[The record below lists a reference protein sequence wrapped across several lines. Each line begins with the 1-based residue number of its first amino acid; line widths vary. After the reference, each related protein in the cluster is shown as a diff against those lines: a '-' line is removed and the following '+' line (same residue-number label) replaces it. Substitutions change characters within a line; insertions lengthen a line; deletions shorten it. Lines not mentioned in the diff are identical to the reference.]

1 MRKIVVLMMVI
12 LIVIPSFAQKQKT
25 LKKENVTK
33 EDLKPQKVAPL
44 RQNLILSPEE
54 MRNMHEQ
61 ELKRKHNIIERELKL
76 EKEAME
82 KFWKYYVDCEEQKF
96 QANLRQT
103 MLNNDILK
111 KYVDVNKEGKEF
123 DIMMLGEEDASIL
136 LKQQMETE
144 RRLFDITQKYTDVFR
159 EVLTPQQLLK
169 LKNIEQDNN
178 SNMLRQRRMKND
190 SEFAPSI
197 KREKR

>member
-1 MRKIVVLMMVI
+1 MRKIVVLMMVV
-12 LIVIPSFAQKQKT
+12 LIGIPSFAQKQKT
-25 LKKENVTK
+25 LKKENISK

-44 RQNLILSPEE
+44 RQNLIISPEE
-54 MRNMHEQ
+54 MKNMHEQ

-123 DIMMLGEEDASIL
+123 DIMMLGVEDASIL

-144 RRLFDITQKYTDVFR
+144 RRLFEITQKYTDVFR

-169 LKNIEQDNN
+169 LKNIEQDNK

-190 SEFAPSI
+190 SELAPNI
-197 KREKR
+197 KR

>member
-1 MRKIVVLMMVI
+1 MRKIVVLMMVV

-123 DIMMLGEEDASIL
+123 DITMLGEEDASIL

>member
-1 MRKIVVLMMVI
+1 MRKIVVLMMVV
-12 LIVIPSFAQKQKT
+12 LIGIPSFAQKQKT
-25 LKKENVTK
+25 LKKENITK

-44 RQNLILSPEE
+44 RQNLIISPEE
-54 MRNMHEQ
+54 MKNMHEQ

-111 KYVDVNKEGKEF
+111 KYVDVNKEVKEF
-123 DIMMLGEEDASIL
+123 DIMMLGVEDASIL

-144 RRLFDITQKYTDVFR
+144 RRLFEITQKYTDVFR

-169 LKNIEQDNN
+169 LKNIEQDNK

-190 SEFAPSI
+190 SELAPNI
-197 KREKR
+197 KR

>member
-1 MRKIVVLMMVI
+1 MRKIVVLMMVV
-12 LIVIPSFAQKQKT
+12 LIGIPSFAQKQKT
-25 LKKENVTK
+25 LKKENITK
-33 EDLKPQKVAPL
+33 EDLKHQKVAPL
-44 RQNLILSPEE
+44 RQNLIISPEE
-54 MRNMHEQ
+54 MKNMHEQ

-111 KYVDVNKEGKEF
+111 KYVDVNKEVKEF
-123 DIMMLGEEDASIL
+123 DIMMLGVEDASIL

-144 RRLFDITQKYTDVFR
+144 RRLFEITQKYTDVFR

-169 LKNIEQDNN
+169 LKNIEQDNK

-190 SEFAPSI
+190 SELAPNI
-197 KREKR
+197 KR

>member
-1 MRKIVVLMMVI
+1 MRKIIVLMMVV

-25 LKKENVTK
+25 LKKENITK

>member
-1 MRKIVVLMMVI
+1 MRKIIVLMMVV

-25 LKKENVTK
+25 LKKENVIK

>member
-1 MRKIVVLMMVI
+1 MRKIVVLMMVV
-12 LIVIPSFAQKQKT
+12 LIGIPSFAQKQKT
-25 LKKENVTK
+25 LKRENVSK
-33 EDLKPQKVAPL
+33 EDLKPQKMAPL
-44 RQNLILSPEE
+44 RQNLIISPEE
-54 MRNMHEQ
+54 MKNMHEQ
-61 ELKRKHNIIERELKL
+61 ELKRKHSIIERELKL

-123 DIMMLGEEDASIL
+123 DIMMLGVEDASIL

-144 RRLFDITQKYTDVFR
+144 RRLFEITQKYTDVFS

-169 LKNIEQDNN
+169 LKNIEQDNK

>member
-1 MRKIVVLMMVI
+1 MRKIVVLMMVV

-44 RQNLILSPEE
+44 RQNLILSPDEI
-54 MRNMHEQ
+54 RNMHEQ

-123 DIMMLGEEDASIL
+123 DIMILGEEDASIL

>member
-1 MRKIVVLMMVI
+1 MRKIVVLMMVV

-25 LKKENVTK
+25 LKKENVIK

-123 DIMMLGEEDASIL
+123 DIMILGEEDASIL

>member
-1 MRKIVVLMMVI
+1 MKKIVVLLM
-12 LIVIPSFAQKQKT
+12 IVLMGIPSFAQKQKT
-25 LKKENVTK
+25 LKKENISK

-44 RQNLILSPEE
+44 RQNLIISPEE
-54 MRNMHEQ
+54 MKNMHEQ

-82 KFWKYYVDCEEQKF
+82 KFWKYYFEYEEQKF
-96 QANLRQT
+96 RINLQQTTFANDL
-103 MLNNDILK
+103 LK
-111 KYVDVNKEGKEF
+111 KYIDVNKEGEKF
-123 DIMMLGEEDASIL
+123 DFMLLKDEDASIL

-144 RRLFDITQKYTDVFR
+144 RRLFEITQKYTDVFR

-169 LKNIEQDNN
+169 LKNIEQDNK

-190 SEFAPSI
+190 SELAPNI
-197 KREKR
+197 KR

>member
-1 MRKIVVLMMVI
+1 MRKIVVLMMVV

>member
-1 MRKIVVLMMVI
+1 MRKIVVLMMVV
-12 LIVIPSFAQKQKT
+12 LIGIPSFAQKQKT
-25 LKKENVTK
+25 LKKENITK

-44 RQNLILSPEE
+44 RQNLIISPEE
-54 MRNMHEQ
+54 MKNMHEQ

-96 QANLRQT
+96 QANLRQI

-111 KYVDVNKEGKEF
+111 KYVDVNKEGTTEF
-123 DIMMLGEEDASIL
+123 DIMMLGVEDASIL

-144 RRLFDITQKYTDVFR
+144 RRLFEITQKYTDVFR

-169 LKNIEQDNN
+169 LKNIEQDNK

-190 SEFAPSI
+190 SELAPNI
-197 KREKR
+197 KR

>member
-1 MRKIVVLMMVI
+1 MMVVLI
-12 LIVIPSFAQKQKT
+12 GIPSFAQKQKT
-25 LKKENVTK
+25 LKKENITK

-44 RQNLILSPEE
+44 RQNLIISPEE
-54 MRNMHEQ
+54 MKNMHEQ

-96 QANLRQT
+96 QANLRQI

-111 KYVDVNKEGKEF
+111 KYVDVNKEGTTEF
-123 DIMMLGEEDASIL
+123 DIMMLGVEDASIL

-144 RRLFDITQKYTDVFR
+144 RRLFEITQKYTDVFR

-169 LKNIEQDNN
+169 LKNIEQDNK

-190 SEFAPSI
+190 SELAPNI
-197 KREKR
+197 KR

>member
-1 MRKIVVLMMVI
+1 MMVVLI
-12 LIVIPSFAQKQKT
+12 GIPSFAQKQKT
-25 LKKENVTK
+25 LKKENITK

-44 RQNLILSPEE
+44 RQNLIISPEE
-54 MRNMHEQ
+54 MKNMHEQ

-82 KFWKYYVDCEEQKF
+82 KFWKYYIDCEEQKF
-96 QANLRQT
+96 QANLRQI

-111 KYVDVNKEGKEF
+111 KYVDVNKEGTTEF
-123 DIMMLGEEDASIL
+123 DIMMLGVEDASIL

-144 RRLFDITQKYTDVFR
+144 RRLFEITQKYTDVFR

-169 LKNIEQDNN
+169 LKNIEQDNK

-190 SEFAPSI
+190 SELAPNI
-197 KREKR
+197 KR

>member
-1 MRKIVVLMMVI
+1 MRKIVVLMMVV
-12 LIVIPSFAQKQKT
+12 LIGIPSFAQKQKT
-25 LKKENVTK
+25 LKKENANK
-33 EDLKPQKVAPL
+33 EEIKLQKERPL

-54 MRNMHEQ
+54 MKSIHEQ
-61 ELKRKHNIIERELKL
+61 ELKRKYNIIERELKL

-96 QANLRQT
+96 QTNLRQT

-111 KYVDVNKEGKEF
+111 KYVDANKEEQKF

-136 LKQQMETE
+136 LKQQIETE
-144 RRLFDITQKYTDVFR
+144 RQLFEIVQKYTDVFR

-169 LKNIEQDNN
+169 LKNIEQDNK
-178 SNMLRQRRMKND
+178 SNLLRHRMKND
-190 SEFAPSI
+190 SEFAPSVR
-197 KREKR
+197 RERR

>member
-1 MRKIVVLMMVI
+1 MRKIVVLMMVV

-44 RQNLILSPEE
+44 RQNLILSPDE
-54 MRNMHEQ
+54 MRNMYEQ

-123 DIMMLGEEDASIL
+123 DIMILGEEDASIL